1 MTINGEKKEVSG
13 NILLSELLLREG
25 FEAGRIAVELNGEIV
40 PKSSYD
46 TTYISEADKLEVVSF
61 VGGG

>member
-13 NILLSELLLREG
+13 NILLSELLLQEG

-40 PKSSYD
+40 PKSSYG